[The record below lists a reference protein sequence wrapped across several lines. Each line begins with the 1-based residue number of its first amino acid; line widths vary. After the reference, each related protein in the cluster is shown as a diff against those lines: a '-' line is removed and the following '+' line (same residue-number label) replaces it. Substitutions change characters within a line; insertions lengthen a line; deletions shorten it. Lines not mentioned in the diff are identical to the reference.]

1 MKIQNKEEISQ
12 DGRFIMIYGP
22 TGVGKTTSLLQS
34 TPNPIL
40 YIQTEPRSLKP
51 SLDAANRPDIDIDV
65 AVYENWMG
73 LMGFVANPKNFERH
87 KTAVVDSFSHLMA
100 VGLSSEI
107 EDQAWEARDP
117 REKETKPLVSQ
128 TKLSQEGYGGLASQ
142 MFRLTAALGKLS
154 RMGKIV
160 IVTAL
165 LTESPRWNRELAAA
179 PALKGREFPVN
190 MPGFFDL
197 IGMVEQR
204 VDVDGKVIF
213 PPRVRFQSPD
223 ESFVAKFTG
232 VGNRTQGPL
241 DIEKILSIGRKES

>member
-1 MKIQNKEEISQ
+1 MKVLTKAEVSQ
-12 DGRFIMIYGP
+12 EGRFIMIYGP
-22 TGVGKTTSLLQS
+22 TGVGKTTSILQS
-34 TPNPIL
+34 CPSPVA

-51 SLDAANRPDIDIDV
+51 SLDAANRPDLDIDV
-65 AVYENWMG
+65 AVYEDWAG
-73 LMGFVANPKNFERH
+73 LMEFVASPKNFERH
-87 KTAVVDSFSHLMA
+87 RTVVVDSYSHLMSI
-100 VGLSSEI
+100 GLSGEI

-117 REKETKPLVSQ
+117 REKELKPLVSQ

-142 MFRLTAALGKLS
+142 MFRLTAALGRLS

-165 LTESPRWNRELAAA
+165 LTESPKWNRELAAA

-197 IGMVEQR
+197 IGLVEPR
-204 VDVDGKVIF
+204 TDADGKIIY

-223 ESFVAKFTG
+223 DSFVAKFTG
-232 VGNRTQGPL
+232 IGNRTQGPL
-241 DIEKILSIGRKES
+241 DITKMLSMGRS

>member
-1 MKIQNKEEISQ
+1 MNIPIKQDIRQ
-12 DGRFIMIYGP
+12 DG
-22 TGVGKTTSLLQS
+22 K
-34 TPNPIL
+34 
-40 YIQTEPRSLKP
+40 
-51 SLDAANRPDIDIDV
+51 
-65 AVYENWMG
+65 
-73 LMGFVANPKNFERH
+73 ANPNGFGRYR
-87 KTAVVDSFSHLMA
+87 TIIVDSYSHLMA

-117 REKETKPLVSQ
+117 RERETKPLVSQ

-165 LTESPRWNRELAAA
+165 LTESPKWNRELAAA

-197 IGMVEQR
+197 IGLVEQR
-204 VDVDGKVIF
+204 TDAEGKIIY
-213 PPRVRFQSPD
+213 PPLVRFQSPD
-223 ESFVAKFTG
+223 DTFVAKWTG
-232 VGNRTQGPL
+232 PGSRTQGPL
-241 DIEKILSIGRKES
+241 NITKIISIGRSES